1 MPEGAPQSTASAAA
15 EQVRTIVAA
24 AEQSAATLEAAARAD
39 ADRIRADAEHDAA
52 AWREAAGR
60 LSERATELEQR
71 VDGPG
76 RGGA

>member
-39 ADRIRADAEHDAA
+39 ADRIRADAERDAA

-60 LSERATELEQR
+60 LSKRAAELEAAGR
-71 VDGPG
+71 GPG
-76 RGGA
+76 GGGA